1 MLRNLFSVLA
11 VLILFGCG
19 KKAPKPDPAVVAA
32 MQATVT
38 CAKCSHTAT
47 RVTFKRINQVLV
59 QCPKCQKAF
68 PAVKKAPKSKKSRK

>member
-1 MLRNLFSVLA
+1 MLRILFSVLA

-19 KKAPKPDPAVVAA
+19 KKAPKPDPTVVAA

-38 CAKCSHTAT
+38 CVKCSYTAT

-59 QCPKCQKAF
+59 QCPKCSKGF
-68 PAVKKAPKSKKSRK
+68 PAVPPKGKKNGTK

>member
-19 KKAPKPDPAVVAA
+19 KKTPKPDPAVAAA

-38 CAKCSHTAT
+38 CVKCSYTAT

-59 QCPKCQKAF
+59 QCPKCLKAF